1 MPFRRPLSLGRVLTV
16 AVALVTTAGIVDCT
30 TSYSAAGDNGS
41 LANSFAPIAPR
52 GPDLNDILLGSRGTY
67 IDQCLSQRDSTIE
80 RWPNRLAQPLR
91 IWIDSSSMVAGAR
104 GAFPSAVRDA
114 FADWAATGIPV
125 RFTYVTSP
133 RDADVRVHWT
143 EHLDRKTG
151 STTWRTDRHG
161 WLTDGDITL
170 AMHMSTGMAL
180 NAEEMHAIALHEVGH
195 ALGLSHSDDPRDIM
209 AALVRVDQLSPADR
223 ATIELLYSL
232 PAGRVQ

>member
-1 MPFRRPLSLGRVLTV
+1 MLFRRPPALGRVFTI
-16 AVALVTTAGIVDCT
+16 AVALVTTAGIVSCT
-30 TSYSAAGDNGS
+30 TPYSSAGGDGS
-41 LANSFAPIAPR
+41 LVNAFAASAVRIPELSEIMVGA
-52 GPDLNDILLGSRGTY
+52 RGTY
-67 IDQCLSQRDSTIE
+67 IDRCLADRDSTIE
-80 RWPNRLAQPLR
+80 RWPDHVAQPLR
-91 IWIDSSSMVAGAR
+91 VWIDSSGMVSGAR
-104 GAFPSAVRDA
+104 GGFPAAVRAA
-114 FADWAATGIPV
+114 FGDWAATGIPV
-125 RFTYVTSP
+125 RFAFVASP
-133 RDADVRVHWT
+133 RNANVRVHWT

-180 NAEEMHAIALHEVGH
+180 NSKEMHAIALHEVGH

-232 PAGRVQ
+232 PAGRVE